1 MNIIIKN
8 TGFLYL
14 KSILSIA
21 ISLISTRYALE
32 FLGEDLFGTF
42 IVIAGVISSL
52 AFLNGAMSVGIQR
65 YMSYYQGKDNLS
77 FQKKIF
83 CNGFVLQLILAITI
97 VLLLTLVEDYLFNQV
112 LVINEVDTSKLVY
125 RIMLL
130 SIFMT
135 ISSVPFISTI
145 NAHEEMH
152 YIAIVGFIQVIL
164 VFILSVSLKFTNW
177 NRLLFYG
184 SGMVAIQLI
193 INSIY
198 AIICFKRYPE
208 ITFSL
213 KKHLDKKF
221 LKELISFCG
230 WNTIGAIT
238 GTLKN
243 QGIAILLNAKLG
255 TSINAAYGVAGK
267 VSEQL
272 NFFSV
277 TLQNVINPQIMKNE
291 GSGERDKM
299 INLSFISSR
308 ASFFLFGIFSLP
320 LIFEGHLVLNLWLID
335 VPENTTN
342 ILRILLVAI
351 LINQASIGC
360 VSGIQAIGNIRNYY
374 IIVGGSKILMLPI
387 SFVIL
392 YLKFDV
398 IWVFI
403 NYAFFELFA
412 SFLRVLMFSKI
423 SDIKISLFLNK
434 VLYKEMIPTLITVLT
449 SVILVSFL
457 PEHNRFL
464 ISIPLIVITFI
475 STIFV
480 FGMDLSEQKLIKQK
494 IKILYENS
502 NRRNKYRK

>member
-1 MNIIIKN
+1 MNLILKN
-8 TGFLYL
+8 TGYLYT

-21 ISLISTRYALE
+21 ISLFSTRYALE
-32 FLGEDLFGTF
+32 YLGEDLFGTF

-65 YMSYYQGKDNLS
+65 FMSYYQGRDNLD

-83 CNGFVLQLILAITI
+83 CNGFIIQLFLAFTI
-97 VLLLTLVEDYLFNQV
+97 VLTLIFIEDNLFNHI
-112 LVINEVDTSKLVY
+112 LKINDIYTSKLVY

-130 SIFMT
+130 NIFLT
-135 ISSVPFISTI
+135 VSSVPFLSSI

-164 VFILSVSLKFTNW
+164 VFILSVSLQFIDW

-184 SGMVAIQLI
+184 AGMVIIQLI

-198 AIICFKRYPE
+198 AIICFKRYSE
-208 ITFSL
+208 VTFL
-213 KKHLDKKF
+213 IKKHFDKKF

-267 VSEQL
+267 ISDQL
-272 NFFSV
+272 SFFSV
-277 TLQNVINPQIMKNE
+277 TLQNAINPQIMKNE

-299 INLSFISSR
+299 INLTFISSK
-308 ASFFLFGIFSLP
+308 ASFFLFGVFSLP
-320 LIFEGHLVLNLWLID
+320 LLFEGYSVLDLWLID

-360 VSGIQAIGNIRNYY
+360 ISGIQAIGNIKKYY

-392 YLKFDV
+392 YFNFDF

-412 SFLRVLMFSKI
+412 SLLRVIMFSKI
-423 SDIKISLFLNK
+423 SNIKISLFLNK
-434 VLYKEMIPTLITVLT
+434 VFYKQIVPTLLTVFI
-449 SVILVSFL
+449 SAVLVNVL
-457 PEHNRFL
+457 PTHNRFL
-464 ISIPLIVITFI
+464 ISIPLIVIIFI

-480 FGMDLSEQKLIKQK
+480 FGMEISEQQLIKQK
-494 IKILYENS
+494 IKFLYENS
-502 NRRNKYRK
+502 NRWNKYRK